1 MRVNIR
7 PFSFTTF
14 CAGFGSFSSILL
26 LIILLDEANFS
37 LSEVG
42 FVLTSYSGAILIF
55 SPLWGYLSDRIGQ
68 RKIFLIGG
76 YLLFAGASLLYL
88 VANELHEIMMVRALQ
103 GIGFAAHP
111 MLTALFTDH
120 FGKEATK
127 RFGSLSGA
135 EAFGWG
141 LGSLVA
147 GFMADQMGIA
157 MAIAWISILP
167 LLSALTVLFKLP
179 EAKME
184 SKTTKSDDD
193 VNPDAKF
200 PKKLFW
206 LYGTIY
212 IRMSAAIALW
222 SMMPIYLKTFV
233 SSKTEIGAIT
243 AINMVIQPVF
253 MLLLGKY
260 SEQLGRLRLVI
271 WGIIG
276 TIITFWIYG
285 IAATIFEMLVGQL
298 FIALSWAG
306 IVIGMNTYVMDTAPQ
321 GSRGKAFGYLQG
333 SITLA
338 MATGPTLGGTLSQQF
353 INQGFSEFDSI
364 RSMIFVVSVV
374 MMFSLPFV
382 IRLRMKDKKAQKE
395 AISS

>member
-1 MRVNIR
+1 MKASIR
-7 PFSFTTF
+7 SFSLTTLF
-14 CAGFGSFSSILL
+14 AGFGSFSSILL
-26 LIILLDEANFS
+26 VIILLDEANFS

-42 FVLTSYSGAILIF
+42 IVLTSYSGAILIF
-55 SPLWGYLSDRIGQ
+55 SPLWGYLSDKIGQ

-76 YLLFAGASLLYL
+76 YLLFAAASLLYL
-88 VANELHEIMMVRALQ
+88 VANELHELMMVRALQ
-103 GIGFAAHP
+103 GVGYAAHP

-120 FGKEATK
+120 FGKQAQR

-141 LGSLVA
+141 TGSLVA

-157 MAIAWISILP
+157 MAIAWIAILP
-167 LLSALTVLFKLP
+167 AMSALLVLFKLP

-184 SKTTKSDDD
+184 PKAPKSEIKDP
-193 VNPDAKF
+193 NARF

-212 IRMSAAIALW
+212 IRMTAAIALW

-233 SSKTEIGAIT
+233 ESKTGIGAIT

-271 WGIIG
+271 WGIVG
-276 TIITFWIYG
+276 TVITFWIYG
-285 IAATIFEMLVGQL
+285 IAGSIIEMLVGQL

-338 MATGPTLGGTLSQQF
+338 MATGPTMGGMLSQYF
-353 INQGFSEFDSI
+353 INQGFTEFDSI
-364 RSMIFVVSVV
+364 RSMIFVVSIV
-374 MMFSLPFV
+374 MLFSLPFV
-382 IRLRMKDKKAQKE
+382 IRLRMKDKKTQQE
-395 AISS
+395 AATS